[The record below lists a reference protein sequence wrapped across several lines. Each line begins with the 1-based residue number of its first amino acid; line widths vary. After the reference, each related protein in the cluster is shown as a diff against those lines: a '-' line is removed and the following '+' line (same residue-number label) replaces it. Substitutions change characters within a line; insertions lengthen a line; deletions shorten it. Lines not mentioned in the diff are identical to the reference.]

1 MILVPR
7 AAREVRVVPV
17 SVNVA
22 EVEASLRVPKTVLQL
37 RSGDRLF
44 RAELVFNEAIH
55 LLPILVF
62 EIAQEVRK
70 VGERFR
76 REERFRVAV
85 ALRNR
90 NRLRFERLRRVDA
103 ERSAAL
109 EREVGEFERRSVLE
123 GAERNADLGVGFRRK
138 ERNRNGLPIFR
149 RRYVATDAD
158 RLPRI
163 VIFDDADRNFRLAFG
178 ADFERKS
185 IRRTLFD
192 AEPDAVNLRNPRDGA
207 GFFDVEAQRVR
218 VDSGFARRDDAPTR
232 LRGFVELQLP
242 RTVELKVR
250 RERAVGDLFGARRV
264 FAAVPSG
271 AELVGRAVF
280 LRKPSVPKALE
291 LVAIRLRQRVE
302 FAPRPRGDDRVFVV
316 DFDDRDARVVDV
328 SLAGVRVDVRQQ
340 VAGVLLLLGD
350 HSRVEVVDALVL
362 RRETIRVFE
371 AVALVERSR
380 NVQVN
385 VDVNPFFLKAIDH
398 VVELVEL
405 FRVDFRSRFLE
416 VGAPNV
422 AAVHMVQP
430 NDADPEPRKG
440 PSEELGVFFLREVG
454 AEAEVRA
461 EEARVAGFER
471 EPTVF
476 RSEEASRPG
485 ARERIVPS
493 LDVSDVALGAVL
505 NNEREF
511 GRVVGEKRRR
521 TDETAEKRR
530 ERRTGEFFAHRIFLN
545 RPRASKR

>member
-37 RSGDRLF
+37 RAGDRLF
-44 RAELVFNEAIH
+44 RAEFVLNEAIH

-70 VGERFR
+70 VGDRFR
-76 REERFRVAV
+76 REERLRIAV
-85 ALRNR
+85 AFRNR

-103 ERSAAL
+103 ERSAAS
-109 EREVGEFERRSVLE
+109 EREVGDFDRRSVLE
-123 GAERNADLGVGFRRK
+123 GAERNADLVVGFRRK

-149 RRYVATDAD
+149 RRYVATNAD

-178 ADFERKS
+178 TDFERKS

-192 AEPDAVNLRNPRDGA
+192 AEPDAVNLRNPVDGA
-207 GFFDVEAQRVR
+207 DFGDVEPQRVR
-218 VDSGFARRDDAPTR
+218 VDSGFARRNDSPTCF
-232 LRGFVELQLP
+232 RGFVELQLP

-250 RERAVGDLFGARRV
+250 RELAVGDLLGAGRV
-264 FAAVPSG
+264 VAAVPSG
-271 AELVGRAVF
+271 AELGGRAVF

-291 LVAIRLRQRVE
+291 LVAIRRREIVE
-302 FAPRPRGDDRVFVV
+302 LAPRPRGDDRVFVV
-316 DFDDRDARVVDV
+316 DFNDRDARVVDV

-340 VAGVLLLLGD
+340 VAGVLLLQLD

-362 RRETIRVFE
+362 RREVFRVFE
-371 AVALVERSR
+371 PVALVERSR
-380 NVQVN
+380 NVQVDI
-385 VDVNPFFLKAIDH
+385 DVNPFFLKAIDH

-405 FRVDFRSRFLE
+405 FRVDFRSRFFE

-422 AAVHMVQP
+422 AAVHMVQSD
-430 NDADPEPRKG
+430 DADPEPRKRT
-440 PSEELGVFFLREVG
+440 SEELGVFFVREVA
-454 AEAEVRA
+454 AETEVRA
-461 EEARVAGFER
+461 EEARVAGLER

-476 RSEEASRPG
+476 RSEKSSRSG
-485 ARERIVPS
+485 VRKRIVPS
-493 LDVSDVALGAVL
+493 LDVGDVALRAVL
-505 NNEREF
+505 DNEREF
-511 GRVVGEKRRR
+511 SRVVGEKRRR